1 MEDNSSMVNIGL
13 DHEGKALLKSLIGK
27 ELIQYRHDPLDK
39 FGGVKVY
46 GRIEMFFDDSIIL
59 IEYDYAPYP
68 LFGSTDDEHPVFSIK
83 KISEEEAVS
92 ALEDV
97 SQINIRFEKVISG
110 VSLIEDTIDIEW
122 DGKKDSTRLL
132 KAIILKFGKEE
143 IAIQGDYMMPLLD
156 IIKGTNVTSK
166 LLEPGEEYKEDSE
179 IKYIAKRFIVD
190 L

>member
-1 MEDNSSMVNIGL
+1 M
-13 DHEGKALLKSLIGK
+13 LKSI
-27 ELIQYRHDPLDK
+27 
-39 FGGVKVY
+39 
-46 GRIEMFFDDSIIL
+46 
-59 IEYDYAPYP
+59 
-68 LFGSTDDEHPVFSIK
+68 FSIK
-83 KISEEEAVS
+83 KISEQEAVS